1 VSSDKQTLI
10 LAGEAVP
17 RRELAGASANVPG
30 ASATGSRLQRV
41 TIIAA
46 RSDAMLLMQG
56 EYAANPRALT
66 YDSAETGS
74 LVAGSNDM
82 MLPAAA
88 DLAFPAA
95 AANFRTGYPS
105 LQRGVS
111 LGAAA
116 YARTQDLLDGG
127 TRKAIIDTYA

>member
-17 RRELAGASANVPG
+17 RRDLAGASANEPG

-41 TIIAA
+41 TIIAT
-46 RSDAMLLMQG
+46 RSDAMLLVQG
-56 EYAANPRALT
+56 EYAANPRALPA
-66 YDSAETGS
+66 DSAATGS
-74 LVAGSNDM
+74 LIAGRNDM

-88 DLAFPAA
+88 DLAYPAA
-95 AANFRTGYPS
+95 AANIRTAYPS
-105 LQRGVS
+105 SHRGAS
-111 LGAAA
+111 SAAAA
-116 YARTQDLLDGG
+116 YARTQDLPHGG